1 MGHNAKGRLTGE
13 HIVTDRCQAPQSQ
26 GNTVGNTVGNTTVT
40 GTRFGARG
48 SLVSVHLADWERRLL
63 AELIGELR
71 SNLLNH
77 TPARDGGD
85 GLDSSLRRLFPPAYL
100 GDPDQDAEY
109 QRLMRD
115 ELLAER
121 LDHLDLL
128 EGTLAA
134 DHLNDAQVVAWMQGL
149 NELRLV
155 LGTLLDIS
163 EEEVPSELDPH
174 DPTQRPRLRYHYLGG
189 LLAELVDAA
198 HR

>member
-1 MGHNAKGRLTGE
+1 M
-13 HIVTDRCQAPQSQ
+13 S
-26 GNTVGNTVGNTTVT
+26 

-63 AELIGELR
+63 SDMVGELR
-71 SNLLNH
+71 SNLLDH

-85 GLDSSLRRLFPPAYL
+85 GLDPSLRRLFPPAYL
-100 GDPDQDAEY
+100 SDPGRDVEY

-128 EGTLAA
+128 DSTLAA
-134 DHLNDAQVVAWMQGL
+134 DHLDDGQITAWMQGL

-155 LGTLLDIS
+155 LGTQLDIS
-163 EEEVPSELDPH
+163 EEDDPAEI
-174 DPTQRPRLRYHYLGG
+174 DPNDPAQRPRLRYHYLGG
-189 LLAELVDAA
+189 LLAELIDATTA
-198 HR
+198 

>member
-1 MGHNAKGRLTGE
+1 M
-13 HIVTDRCQAPQSQ
+13 
-26 GNTVGNTVGNTTVT
+26 T

-48 SLVSVHLADWERRLL
+48 SMVSVHLADWERRLL
-63 AELIGELR
+63 AEMVGELR
-71 SNLLNH
+71 RNLLDH

-85 GLDSSLRRLFPPAYL
+85 GLDPSLRRLFPPAYL
-100 GDPDQDAEY
+100 SDPDRDTDY

-128 EGTLAA
+128 DGTLKA
-134 DHLNDAQVVAWMQGL
+134 DHLDDSQVTAWIQGL

-155 LGTLLDIS
+155 LGTQLNIS
-163 EEEVPSELDPH
+163 EQDDSTDVDPH
-174 DPTQRPRLRYHYLGG
+174 DPGQRPRLRYHYLGG
-189 LLAELVDAA
+189 LLAELIDAA